1 MLRPAAVAVS
11 AAATATAALVAALAG
26 CGDPAGGSP
35 RACAEPVPVAKSR
48 LAALPLDLSRA
59 GTVTEVGSG
68 AGHVGATVVAEST
81 IDESYAALPA
91 VLTAGGFDV
100 VAEENEGIEADIFF
114 VRGRRETGSVKLVE
128 GPCEGQVTLRLTV
141 AATPSR

>member
-1 MLRPAAVAVS
+1 MV
-11 AAATATAALVAALAG
+11 LVTALAG
-26 CGDPAGGSP
+26 CGGAAGGSS
-35 RACAEPVPVAKSR
+35 RGCAEPVPVAESR
-48 LAALPLDLSRA
+48 RAALPLDLDRV
-59 GTVTEVGSG
+59 GTVTEVGSE
-68 AGHVGATVVAEST
+68 AGHVAATVVAEST

-114 VRGRRETGSVKLVE
+114 VRGRQETGSVKLVE

-141 AATPSR
+141 ASTPSR

>member
-1 MLRPAAVAVS
+1 MPRPAAVAAR
-11 AAATATAALVAALAG
+11 AASTVVLVTALAG
-26 CGDPAGGSP
+26 CGGAAGEASRG
-35 RACAEPVPVAKSR
+35 CAEPVPVAKSR
-48 LAALPLDLSRA
+48 LAALPLDLDEV
-59 GTVTEVGSG
+59 GTVTEVGSE
-68 AGHVGATVVAEST
+68 AGHLAVTVVAEST

-141 AATPSR
+141 ASTPSR